1 MNSLTP
7 DFRTA
12 LADAQPPCLSLYQPT
27 HRYHPQNQQDPIRF
41 GNLVKELEQS
51 LKQKYSSDEIGRLLK
66 PFETLAGNTEFW
78 NHTRDGLA
86 VFAASGIFQVYGTQR
101 PLPELAVVADS
112 FHTKPLR
119 RLLQTADRYQVLS
132 LTRDAIR
139 LFEGNRDALD
149 EIDPAPGVPRT
160 LTDALGEELT
170 EPHSTVAS
178 YGGSAGAGGGAAM
191 HHGQG
196 GKSPEVE
203 IDDER
208 FFRAVARAVTENHSQ
223 PSGLPLILAALPEH
237 QAVFRR
243 VSHNPALL
251 EAGITTNPDALSTDQ
266 LREQA
271 WEVFDPQYQARLKA
285 LKEEAAYSSSK
296 KLGSDDLTEVAT
308 AAAAGRVQTL
318 LLEANRQL
326 PGQMD
331 PKTGEVKRGE
341 LDDPQTDD
349 VLDDLADLVSEMGGE
364 VVLVPAEGMTSET
377 GLTAIYRY

>member
-1 MNSLTP
+1 MTPLTP
-7 DFRTA
+7 DFRAT

-27 HRYHPQNQQDPIRF
+27 HRHHPQNQQDPIRF
-41 GNLVKELEQS
+41 GNLIKELEQS
-51 LKQKYSSDEIGRLLK
+51 LQQKYSADEVTQLLR
-66 PFETLAGNTEFW
+66 PFETLAGNREFW

-101 PLPELAVVADS
+101 PLPELAVVAGS

-119 RLLQTADRYQVLS
+119 RLLQTADRYQVLG

-160 LTDALGEELT
+160 LTEALGEELT

-178 YGGSAGAGGGAAM
+178 YGGGAGAGGGAM
-191 HHGQG
+191 HHGHG
-196 GKSPEVE
+196 GKSPEIE

-208 FFRAVARAVTENHSQ
+208 FFRAVDRALAEYHSQ
-223 PSGLPLILAALPEH
+223 PSKLPLILAALPEH
-237 QAVFRR
+237 QALFRR

-251 EAGITTNPDALSTDQ
+251 EAGITTNPDALSTEE
-266 LREQA
+266 LRDQA
-271 WEVFDPQYQARLKA
+271 WEVFAPQYQARLKA
-285 LKEEAAYSSSK
+285 LDNEASYARSKET
-296 KLGSDDLTEVAT
+296 GSDDLTEVAV
-308 AAAAGRVQTL
+308 AAVAGRVQTL
-318 LLEANRQL
+318 LIEAGRQL
-326 PGQMD
+326 PGRLD
-331 PKTGEVKRGE
+331 PKTGEVTQGE

-364 VVLVPAEGMTSET
+364 VVIVPAEGMTTDT
-377 GLTAIYRY
+377 GLAAIYRY

>member
-1 MNSLTP
+1 MTPLTP
-7 DFRTA
+7 DFRAT

-27 HRYHPQNQQDPIRF
+27 HRHHPQNQQDPIRF

-51 LKQKYSSDEIGRLLK
+51 LQQKYPSDEVAQLLK
-66 PFETLAGNTEFW
+66 PFETLADDAEFW

-86 VFAASGIFQVYGTQR
+86 VFAASGLFQVYGTQR
-101 PLPELAVVADS
+101 PLPELAVVAES

-119 RLLQTADRYQVLS
+119 RLLQTADRYQVLG

-178 YGGSAGAGGGAAM
+178 YGGGAGAGGAM
-191 HHGQG
+191 HHGHG

-208 FFRAVARAVTENHSQ
+208 FFRAVARAVTEHHSQ
-223 PSGLPLILAALPEH
+223 PSGLPLVLAALPEH

-251 EAGITTNPDALSTDQ
+251 EAGITTNPDALSVEE

-271 WEVFDPQYQARLKA
+271 WEVFEPQYHARLKA
-285 LKEEAAYSSSK
+285 LKEEAAYASSK
-296 KLGSDDLTEVAT
+296 KLGGDDLTEVAT
-308 AAAAGRVQTL
+308 AAVAGRIQTL
-318 LLEANRQL
+318 ILEAGRRL
-326 PGQMD
+326 PGRLD
-331 PKTGEVKRGE
+331 STTGDVTRGK

-349 VLDDLADLVSEMGGE
+349 LLDDLADLVSEMGGE
-364 VVLVPAEGMTSET
+364 VVVVPSEGMTTDT
-377 GLTAIYRY
+377 GLAAIYRY

>member
-1 MNSLTP
+1 MTPLTP
-7 DFRTA
+7 DFRAT

-27 HRYHPQNQQDPIRF
+27 HRHHPQNQQDPIRF
-41 GNLVKELEQS
+41 GNLIKELEQS
-51 LKQKYSSDEIGRLLK
+51 LQQKYSADEVTQLLR
-66 PFETLAGNTEFW
+66 PFETLAGNREFW

-101 PLPELAVVADS
+101 PLPELAVVAGS

-119 RLLQTADRYQVLS
+119 RLLQTADRYQVLG

-160 LTDALGEELT
+160 LTEALGDELT

-178 YGGSAGAGGGAAM
+178 YGGGAGAGGGAM
-191 HHGQG
+191 HHGHG
-196 GKSPEVE
+196 GKSPEIE

-208 FFRAVARAVTENHSQ
+208 FFRAVDRALAEYHSQ
-223 PSGLPLILAALPEH
+223 PSKLPLILAALPEH
-237 QAVFRR
+237 QALFRR

-251 EAGITTNPDALSTDQ
+251 EAGITTNPDALSTEE
-266 LREQA
+266 LRDQA
-271 WEVFDPQYQARLKA
+271 WEVFAPQYQARLKA
-285 LKEEAAYSSSK
+285 LDNEASYARSKET
-296 KLGSDDLTEVAT
+296 GSDDLTEVAV
-308 AAAAGRVQTL
+308 AAVAGRVQTL
-318 LLEANRQL
+318 LIEAGRQL
-326 PGQMD
+326 PGRLD
-331 PKTGEVKRGE
+331 PKTGEVTQGE

-364 VVLVPAEGMTSET
+364 VVIVPAEGMTTDT
-377 GLTAIYRY
+377 GLAAIYRY